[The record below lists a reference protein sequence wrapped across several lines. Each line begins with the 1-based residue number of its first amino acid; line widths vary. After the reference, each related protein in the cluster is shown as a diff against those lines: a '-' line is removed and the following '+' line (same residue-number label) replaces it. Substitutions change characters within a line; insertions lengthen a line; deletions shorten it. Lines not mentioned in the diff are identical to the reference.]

1 MGGYRHIMDIT
12 CFPSFFNIIYLGI
25 MLKLDVTFKQHSLF
39 DVNRIRVG
47 STQHDVALV
56 LRSE

>member
-1 MGGYRHIMDIT
+1 MDIT

-47 STQHDVALV
+47 STQHDVAVV